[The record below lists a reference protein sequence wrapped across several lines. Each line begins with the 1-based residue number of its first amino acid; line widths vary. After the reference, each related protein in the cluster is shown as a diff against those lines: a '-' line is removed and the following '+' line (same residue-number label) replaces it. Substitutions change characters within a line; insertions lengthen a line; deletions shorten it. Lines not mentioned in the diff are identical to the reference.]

1 MTKDLIRKIAS
12 RFLETS
18 CYHGEDI
25 IDEDIIDDVDNYLPL
40 DEVFIGFLTRQR
52 RNKLFKEGGIDQAQY
67 NTVPEAAIT
76 FYRESLR

>member
-1 MTKDLIRKIAS
+1 MTKELIRKIAS

-25 IDEDIIDDVDNYLPL
+25 IDEDIIADVDNYFPL